1 MLLTNTINA
10 QTTVITA
17 VNGTVISGVAL
28 RGCSACPAHFADRP
42 SEKHAAKHE
51 DVRERDVRRQARGL
65 RSMYLGSQPSW
76 QMPWLDSPSSM
87 QIASGLLLGFASGR
101 SLS

>member
-10 QTTVITA
+10 QTINSTV
-17 VNGTVISGVAL
+17 VNDNVICGVAL

-42 SEKHAAKHE
+42 SGKRAAQ
-51 DVRERDVRRQARGL
+51 RISERFMRLAARGMHA
-65 RSMYLGSQPSW
+65 MYFGNHLSW
-76 QMPWLDSPSSM
+76 QQLWLDSPAS
-87 QIASGLLLGFASGR
+87 QQTASGLLLGLVSGR